1 MHLISVEINNN
12 RLKRSNFRPIQQY
25 INIYIFSIFYI
36 YFTYIFNTLLYF
48 NYHSRNNHDL
58 LKNSKFYIALTS
70 LESTAAYM
78 ISIHPLNVA

>member
-1 MHLISVEINNN
+1 M
-12 RLKRSNFRPIQQY
+12 
-25 INIYIFSIFYI
+25 
-36 YFTYIFNTLLYF
+36 YIFNTLLYF